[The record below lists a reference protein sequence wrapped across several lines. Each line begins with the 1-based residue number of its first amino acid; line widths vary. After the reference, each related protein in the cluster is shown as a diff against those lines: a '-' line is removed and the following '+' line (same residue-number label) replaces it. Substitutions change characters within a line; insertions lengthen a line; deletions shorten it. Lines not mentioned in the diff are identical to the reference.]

1 MLSGLPSCKD
11 RLLWQE
17 KDLHLDKD
25 KASCTAR
32 EVLLLRG
39 LILWGKR
46 MQLSSLC
53 ELSYDATLICLHNCL
68 LKLNVSEYTMDTFP
82 ATLIKQ
88 FYFWKCW
95 EQLMWLSKLNL
106 SLYRF
111 TILSNENHNKILFYR
126 YWKSQKRWI
135 KSCNKMNLETT
146 DIRNKNCISSVI

>member
-1 MLSGLPSCKD
+1 MQRQAFINSKRYFINSKFYSFSRTLLFSMLSGLPSCKD

-68 LKLNVSEYTMDTFP
+68 LKLNVSEYTMDNFP

-88 FYFWKCW
+88 FYF
-95 EQLMWLSKLNL
+95 
-106 SLYRF
+106 
-111 TILSNENHNKILFYR
+111 
-126 YWKSQKRWI
+126 
-135 KSCNKMNLETT
+135 
-146 DIRNKNCISSVI
+146 

>member
-1 MLSGLPSCKD
+1 MRSKIKLYSHLKPRIKGTHSARGNSLLRARGHPLCRDRLSSILKGISSTQSFTHSAGHFHSMLSGLPSCKD

-68 LKLNVSEYTMDTFP
+68 LKLNVSE
-82 ATLIKQ
+82 
-88 FYFWKCW
+88 
-95 EQLMWLSKLNL
+95 
-106 SLYRF
+106 
-111 TILSNENHNKILFYR
+111 
-126 YWKSQKRWI
+126 
-135 KSCNKMNLETT
+135 
-146 DIRNKNCISSVI
+146 